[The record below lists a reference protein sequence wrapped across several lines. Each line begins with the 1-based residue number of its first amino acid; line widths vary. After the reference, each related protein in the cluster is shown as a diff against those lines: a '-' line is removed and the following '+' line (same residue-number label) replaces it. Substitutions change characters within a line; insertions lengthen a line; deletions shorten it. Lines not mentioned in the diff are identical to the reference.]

1 VVGEY
6 IGFGHRVK
14 LYRQLQSS
22 SLFSVSELVDYSNVE
37 VFATPYLSVL
47 KVFLLCMLEEFN
59 KL

>member
-6 IGFGHRVK
+6 LGFGHRVK

-37 VFATPYLSVL
+37 VFAAPYLSVCPMY
-47 KVFLLCMLEEFN
+47 VGGI
-59 KL
+59 